1 MDAIQ
6 ALLSQLKQNYIA
18 ELPDR
23 FDQMEAIVL
32 QIENDGFSWDAYHEL
47 YRLVHSLKGSGGT
60 YGLQI
65 IGSVCH
71 PLEDYL
77 TSINDKSGP
86 RQAGFGNIVLAYI
99 DLLRDIGNR
108 LHNRQTTF
116 HDIDAVLTKLSQR
129 AFAPRYSALLVE
141 NSAVVIKILRQN
153 LDPFNFRVAVEDDG
167 YLALGRT
174 LIEPFDLIISGQ
186 EIKQLNGWAFL
197 SALKLARGIN
207 CNIPAILISSNSE
220 IDRTHFPGDFLI
232 NKDDQLGNNLRKT
245 LQIIVSKLESAE
257 NKAAHNQAVL

>member
-32 QIENDGFSWDAYHEL
+32 QIENDGFNWDAYHEL

-65 IGSVCH
+65 IGSICH

-77 TSINDKSGP
+77 NTLNEKSGL
-86 RQAGFGNIVLAYI
+86 RQAEFGNIVLSYI
-99 DLLRDIGNR
+99 DLLRDVGNR
-108 LHNRQTTF
+108 LHNRQSTF

-153 LDPFNFRVAVEDDG
+153 LAPFNFRVAVEYDG
-167 YLALGRT
+167 YLALGRA

-186 EIKQLNGWAFL
+186 EVKQLNGWAFL

-207 CNIPAILISSNSE
+207 SDIPAILISSNS
-220 IDRTHFPGDFLI
+220 DMDKADFPGEFLLC
-232 NKDDQLGNNLRKT
+232 KDDQLGNNLRKT
-245 LQIIVSKLESAE
+245 LQIIVSKFESVD
-257 NKAAHNQAVL
+257 NKAAQNPSGI